1 MSKVFTRSR
10 VVVAAAGCV
19 ALVAGG
25 AALGLSGSAQAA
37 GASPAEQRNVQVW
50 LTPDIAGATTFADS
64 VSTPGGAGFHHY
76 LSPNAYTARFG
87 PSAAHAKA
95 VSDWLSS
102 VGMTQVRV
110 SSGRDYVSATGDP
123 AKVKVPGSLAP
134 DVLGVT
140 GIGEDGT
147 PGAARA
153 AASSRSASSRS
164 ASHQAAAP
172 TCSQYWGQHV
182 QRYQPAYQGLTKGS
196 LPICGYSA
204 AQMRAA
210 YGATSANT
218 GKGVTVALT
227 EDSTPT
233 AMFATLTDYAKA
245 NHLPAPRR
253 DQFREVQGGAV
264 CVSASSTAPADR
276 HAMAASAA
284 AATSGPPVDD
294 EAEMDSE
301 AVYALAPDADQLM
314 IVGGGCDQGLLD
326 AALTVLTGDGNHPS
340 ATIESNSWQIPV
352 GTEPAPVMHAI
363 DLRAAAEGV
372 GAYFASGDTPGLTMP
387 ASDPYATAVGGTTL
401 GIGAHN
407 ERVLETGW
415 SSDQASLDSG
425 TWTDSGI
432 SSAGGG
438 TSPDY
443 TQPAYQKGV
452 VPASMSQIR
461 VGGRPVT
468 GRAVPD
474 LAADGDPDTGMLVGY
489 IQQGTDAK
497 PGPYQSEPNAGTS
510 LATPLVAALVA
521 DAQQG
526 RPAAFGFINPLLYR
540 LSGTAA
546 IRDVLPPGAATA
558 QQDRDGYTPA
568 SDGLSPSVDVFG
580 VTTPGA
586 GQQVIAK
593 GYDTVTGLGTPNG
606 GAFIDG
612 LRKAAGR

>member
-25 AALGLSGSAQAA
+25 AVLGLSGSAQAA

-50 LTPDIAGATTFADS
+50 LTPDIAGATAFADS

-110 SSGRDYVSATGDP
+110 SGGRDYVSAIGDP
-123 AKVKVPGSLAP
+123 AKAQVPASLAP

-153 AASSRSASSRS
+153 ATSN
-164 ASHQAAAP
+164 QAAPA
-172 TCSQYWGQHV
+172 CSQYWGQHV
-182 QRYQPAYQGLTKGS
+182 QSYQPAYQGLTKGS

-204 AQMRAA
+204 AQLRAA

-264 CVSASSTAPADR
+264 CTSTGSTAATDR
-276 HAMAASAA
+276 HAAAASAGS
-284 AATSGPPVDD
+284 ATSGPPVDD

-352 GTEPAPVMHAI
+352 GTEPAAVMHAI

-415 SSDQASLDSG
+415 SSAQASLDNG

-443 TQPAYQKGV
+443 AQPAYQKGV

-461 VGGRPVT
+461 VGDRTVT

-474 LAADGDPDTGMLVGY
+474 ISADGDPDTGMLVGY

-497 PGPYQSEPNAGTS
+497 PGPYQAEPNAGTS

-526 RPAAFGFINPLLYR
+526 RTTAFGFINPLLYR

-546 IRDVLPPGAATA
+546 VRDVLPPAAATA
-558 QQDRDGYTPA
+558 QQDRDSYTPA

-580 VTTPGA
+580 VTAPGA

-593 GYDTVTGLGTPNG
+593 GYDTLTGVGTPNG
-606 GAFIDG
+606 GAFIAG